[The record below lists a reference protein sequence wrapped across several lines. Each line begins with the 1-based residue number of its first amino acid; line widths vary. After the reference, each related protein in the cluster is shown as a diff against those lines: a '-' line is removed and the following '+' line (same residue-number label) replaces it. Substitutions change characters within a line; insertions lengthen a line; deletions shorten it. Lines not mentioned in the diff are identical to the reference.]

1 MTEALRARMQA
12 GSHPLGRRSPT
23 RSETLSGAREAFFY
37 AFSRELRCALD
48 DEGRFVR
55 VEGAWLA
62 LLGMP
67 PEQLL
72 GRSLDDLV
80 HPADRARTR
89 WALAWPRS
97 GGGCERDLEIRLAR
111 PGGEHVLTVWTF
123 MSGSGAER
131 LLGIGRETPDI
142 AQLGRRNEELEARL
156 VELQA
161 RYSDVEHFAGMAA
174 HQLAE
179 PLIIAESSAIML
191 AEELSEVLDPLLH
204 NRLEAIGKGAA
215 RARRLMDALLQD
227 ARTAI
232 HPIARSPVALGPIV
246 EATLADL
253 SLRIDE
259 LGATTA
265 VGPLPSVLG
274 ESQML
279 TVIFAN
285 LVSNALKYGPRDG
298 GEVRIGA
305 EREPDGWRLTVGSDG
320 KPIPAAEADRIFE
333 PFQRGPG
340 ERRAQGSGLGLA
352 ICARL
357 VDRLGGRIG
366 VAPHAA
372 GNDFYFVVPA
382 VS

>member
-1 MTEALRARMQA
+1 M
-12 GSHPLGRRSPT
+12 
-23 RSETLSGAREAFFY
+23 
-37 AFSRELRCALD
+37 
-48 DEGRFVR
+48 
-55 VEGAWLA
+55 
-62 LLGMP
+62 
-67 PEQLL
+67 
-72 GRSLDDLV
+72 
-80 HPADRARTR
+80 
-89 WALAWPRS
+89 
-97 GGGCERDLEIRLAR
+97 
-111 PGGEHVLTVWTF
+111 
-123 MSGSGAER
+123 
-131 LLGIGRETPDI
+131 
-142 AQLGRRNEELEARL
+142 
-156 VELQA
+156 
-161 RYSDVEHFAGMAA
+161 
-174 HQLAE
+174 
-179 PLIIAESSAIML
+179 
-191 AEELSEVLDPLLH
+191 
-204 NRLEAIGKGAA
+204 
-215 RARRLMDALLQD
+215 
-227 ARTAI
+227 

-253 SLRIDE
+253 SPRIDE

-274 ESQML
+274 EPQML

-352 ICARL
+352 ICTRL